1 MSQELTNLRKV
12 QKQYKPEE
20 KISYIRKHLVE
31 KVPVGRLCEEG
42 GLRPTVFYRW
52 QEKLFTEG
60 SKLFERG
67 ESVTE
72 ARKTEQETIE
82 RLEKKLIQKDEVL
95 AELMAEYVALK
106 KKTGGH

>member
-1 MSQELTNLRKV
+1 MRKA

-20 KISYIRKHLVE
+20 KIGYIRKHLVE

-42 GLRPTVFYRW
+42 GFRPTVYYRW
-52 QEKLFTEG
+52 QEKLFGEG
-60 SKLFERG
+60 VHLFERG

-82 RLEKKLIQKDEVL
+82 RLERKLAQKDEVL